1 MDYESSSRVVRGL
14 SIATIILSAIGIVL
28 ALGLGVFSSSVVGMV
43 EKEIVEPVSSES
55 TSLRGYLD
63 EIDDT
68 FDEFTGAAL
77 SEFGTLLAY
86 SDTADLHKL
95 GKAIAEGDQAKVERV
110 IDAIANNAD
119 VNIDSALMAKSFMQL
134 GAEDAHEFGLAL
146 QQITDADLMN
156 MVMFVSG
163 AQQTLEASA
172 DELGDHSVGE
182 IGTAVSGIIMMLIW
196 IFVVFDIL
204 GCAVTLVA
212 SVLSLRNAFNPEK
225 LTGAFVWS
233 IVGAV
238 IALLGCR
245 IITMVLLI
253 INCVYINKVRA
264 FRTLPAA
271 AAAAAQESPVPPF
284 ASAVEPAAAPGAA
297 PQPPA
302 AEQPA
307 ADAAPV
313 PPQE

>member
-1 MDYESSSRVVRGL
+1 MEYESSSRVVRGL
-14 SIATIILSAIGIVL
+14 SIATIVLSIIGIVM
-28 ALGLGVFSSSVVGMV
+28 ALGLGACSSSVVGIV
-43 EKEIVEPVSSES
+43 EQEIVEPVSSES
-55 TSLRGYLD
+55 TNLRGYLD
-63 EIDDT
+63 EIDDA

-95 GKAIAEGDQAKVERV
+95 GKAIAEGDQAKVERI
-110 IDAIANNAD
+110 IDSIANDAD

-146 QQITDADLMN
+146 QQVTDADLMN

-163 AQQTLEASA
+163 AQQTLETSA
-172 DELGDHSVGE
+172 DELGDYSVGE
-182 IGTAVSGIIMMLIW
+182 ISTAVSGIILVVIW
-196 IFVVFDIL
+196 ILVVLDIL
-204 GCAVTLVA
+204 GCAVTIVA
-212 SVLSLRNAFNPEK
+212 AVLAMRNASNPAK
-225 LTGAFVWS
+225 LSGAFVWS

-253 INCVYINKVRA
+253 INCVYIHKVRSYRA
-264 FRTLPAA
+264 IPAA
-271 AAAAAQESPVPPF
+271 QGAGTPPVSPF
-284 ASAVEPAAAPGAA
+284 EEA
-297 PQPPA
+297 PQPA
-302 AEQPA
+302 PA
-307 ADAAPV
+307 ADNAAPI

>member
-1 MDYESSSRVVRGL
+1 MEYESSSRVVRGL
-14 SIATIILSAIGIVL
+14 SIATIVLSVIGIVM
-28 ALGLGVFSSSVVGMV
+28 ALGLGACSSSVVGIV
-43 EKEIVEPVSSES
+43 EQEIVEPVSSES
-55 TSLRGYLD
+55 TNLRGNLD
-63 EIDDT
+63 EIDDA

-95 GKAIAEGDQAKVERV
+95 GKAIAEGDQAKVERI
-110 IDAIANNAD
+110 IDSIANDAD

-146 QQITDADLMN
+146 QQVTDADLMN

-163 AQQTLEASA
+163 AQQTLETSA
-172 DELGDHSVGE
+172 YELGDYSVGE
-182 IGTAVSGIIMMLIW
+182 ISTAVSGIILVVIW
-196 IFVVFDIL
+196 ILVVLDIL
-204 GCAVTLVA
+204 GCAVTIVA
-212 SVLSLRNAFNPEK
+212 AVLAMRNASNPAK
-225 LTGAFVWS
+225 LSGAFVWS

-253 INCVYINKVRA
+253 INCVYIHKVRSYRA
-264 FRTLPAA
+264 IPAA
-271 AAAAAQESPVPPF
+271 QGAGTPPVAPF
-284 ASAVEPAAAPGAA
+284 EEA
-297 PQPPA
+297 PQPA
-302 AEQPA
+302 PA
-307 ADAAPV
+307 ADNAAPV

>member
-1 MDYESSSRVVRGL
+1 MEYESSSRVVRGL
-14 SIATIILSAIGIVL
+14 SIATIVLSVIGIVM
-28 ALGLGVFSSSVVGMV
+28 ALGLGACSSSVVGIV
-43 EKEIVEPVSSES
+43 EQEIVEPVSSES
-55 TSLRGYLD
+55 PNLRGNLD
-63 EIDDT
+63 EIDDA

-95 GKAIAEGDQAKVERV
+95 GKAIAEGDQAKVERI
-110 IDAIANNAD
+110 IDSIANDAD

-146 QQITDADLMN
+146 QQVTDADLMN

-163 AQQTLEASA
+163 AQQTLETSA
-172 DELGDHSVGE
+172 YELGDYSVGE
-182 IGTAVSGIIMMLIW
+182 ISTAVSGIILVVIW
-196 IFVVFDIL
+196 ILVVLDIL
-204 GCAVTLVA
+204 GCAVTIVA
-212 SVLSLRNAFNPEK
+212 AVLAMRNASNPAK
-225 LTGAFVWS
+225 LSGAFVWS

-253 INCVYINKVRA
+253 INCVYIHKVRSYRA
-264 FRTLPAA
+264 IPAA
-271 AAAAAQESPVPPF
+271 QGAGTPPVAPF
-284 ASAVEPAAAPGAA
+284 EEA
-297 PQPPA
+297 PQPA
-302 AEQPA
+302 PA
-307 ADAAPV
+307 ADNAAPV

>member
-1 MDYESSSRVVRGL
+1 MEYESSSRVVRGL
-14 SIATIILSAIGIVL
+14 SIATIVLSVIGIVM
-28 ALGLGVFSSSVVGMV
+28 ALGLGACSSSVVGIV
-43 EKEIVEPVSSES
+43 EQEIVEPVSSES
-55 TSLRGYLD
+55 TNLRGNLD
-63 EIDDT
+63 EIDDA

-95 GKAIAEGDQAKVERV
+95 GKALAEGDQAKVERI
-110 IDAIANNAD
+110 IDSIANDAD

-146 QQITDADLMN
+146 QQVTDADLMN

-163 AQQTLEASA
+163 AQQTLETSA
-172 DELGDHSVGE
+172 DELGDYSVGE
-182 IGTAVSGIIMMLIW
+182 ISTAVSGIILVVIW
-196 IFVVFDIL
+196 ILVVLDIL
-204 GCAVTLVA
+204 GCAVTIVA
-212 SVLSLRNAFNPEK
+212 AVLAMRNASNPAK
-225 LTGAFVWS
+225 LSGAFVWS

-253 INCVYINKVRA
+253 INCVYIHKVRSYRA
-264 FRTLPAA
+264 IPAA
-271 AAAAAQESPVPPF
+271 QGAGTPPV
-284 ASAVEPAAAPGAA
+284 APCEEA
-297 PQPPA
+297 PQPA
-302 AEQPA
+302 PA
-307 ADAAPV
+307 ADNAAPV